1 MSTDLTSITKKYF
14 YKNNK
19 FEKMISIVT
28 EAEIDCRVYELYG
41 LTEDE
46 IRIVEESVQK

>member
-19 FEKMISIVT
+19 FEELISIVT
-28 EAEIDCRVYELYG
+28 EAEIDCMVYELYG
-41 LTEDE
+41 LTE
-46 IRIVEESVQK
+46 EESVLVEENI